1 MSLLRDLLRRLRGEP
16 PPPVGAAPPTPPR
29 ESAESPYRRPAEV
42 PARAWPGPLDSLEGY
57 EIVGTLESDGELYAR
72 HLVVSPAAPE
82 RRASVACF
90 GTRGLD
96 DQLFLVLVDE
106 VRALKRLDHPRIA
119 RLLDLGHERE
129 VVWVLSEYPRG
140 DTLESLVARIAAG
153 AAPPSIDVAM
163 AAFADFAEGLD
174 AAHRERL
181 DDGRPL
187 GLRYPHLGPSSLL
200 FGSEGPCQ
208 IVDWGVV
215 ELARAHRSLR
225 DSGAPS
231 AVLLLPELRFMAPE
245 IVTGKVVEARADVF
259 ALGVML
265 HELTTGSTLF
275 RANTDLG
282 ILENILK
289 QEPLPPTRMVRGYPD
304 ELSRLVMRSLAKST
318 EARLT
323 AGELAAGLRT
333 LLHARGVED
342 PSARVAAYLRQA
354 G

>member
-1 MSLLRDLLRRLRGEP
+1 MSFLRDLLRRLRGEP
-16 PPPVGAAPPTPPR
+16 PRPAAAARPTPPR

-42 PARAWPGPLDSLEGY
+42 PARAWPGRLDSLEGY
-57 EIVGTLESDGELYAR
+57 EIVGTLESDGELYAK

-90 GTRGLD
+90 GTHGLD

-106 VRALKRLDHPRIA
+106 VRVLKRLDHPRIA

-140 DTLESLVARIAAG
+140 ETLESLVARVAAG

-174 AAHRERL
+174 AAHRETL

-187 GLRYPHLGPSSLL
+187 GMRYPGLGPSSLL
-200 FGSEGPCQ
+200 FGSEGPSQ

-225 DSGAPS
+225 HSGTRVTALP
-231 AVLLLPELRFMAPE
+231 PELRFLAPE
-245 IVTGKVVEARADVF
+245 LVVGKIAEARADVF

-282 ILENILK
+282 VLENILK

-304 ELSRLVMRSLAKST
+304 ELSRLVMRSLAKSP

-354 G
+354 T